1 MAKKYEK
8 ENKNLVVIGIIVF
21 LLGLIL
27 GSFNI
32 YTNLKNY
39 GDKKT
44 KYTTEYKYNLEQNI
58 DSITKE
64 IEIIEQNQSDL
75 SSKKESLQKENNT
88 ILNRN
93 GKTEEYYTNLEKI
106 NNYNKEIEDLDN
118 QKFSKITTKNK
129 YKQEL
134 ISTNEFLDQ
143 DTNNPYLFKNVL
155 GGIIVIFVTIII
167 SNIILYYAFKVNE
180 EEMLFE
186 APQEI
191 PEPILNEPKLEEP
204 INDNV
209 MELEEKEK
217 TEKII
222 KKEDKNLDAEME
234 KIELGRQ
241 TDGKYRMDHAVT
253 ATQKIILKAFDM
265 DADQI
270 QDKAVGLSRLLE
282 KYAEEGK

>member
-44 KYTTEYKYNLEQNI
+44 KYTTEYKSNLEQNI
-58 DSITKE
+58 DSVSKE
-64 IEIIEQNQSDL
+64 IEIIEQSQSNL
-75 SSKKESLQKENNT
+75 SKEKETLQKENNT
-88 ILNRN
+88 ILNRD

-106 NNYNKEIEDLDN
+106 NNYNKEIEALDN

-180 EEMLFE
+180 EEILFE

-209 MELEEKEK
+209 MELEEK
-217 TEKII
+217 TEPPKII
-222 KKEDKNLDAEME
+222 KEEQAPKKPTNTKKPQSNHKKYNKNT
-234 KIELGRQ
+234 K
-241 TDGKYRMDHAVT
+241 T
-253 ATQKIILKAFDM
+253 
-265 DADQI
+265 
-270 QDKAVGLSRLLE
+270 SRP
-282 KYAEEGK
+282 KKG

>member
-8 ENKNLVVIGIIVF
+8 ENKNLVVLSIIVF

-27 GSFNI
+27 GIFNI

-44 KYTTEYKYNLEQNI
+44 KYTTEYKSNLEQNI
-58 DSITKE
+58 DSISKE
-64 IEIIEQNQSDL
+64 IEIIEQSQSNL
-75 SSKKESLQKENNT
+75 SSKKDTLQKENNT
-88 ILNRN
+88 ILNRD

-118 QKFSKITTKNK
+118 QKFSKIATKNK

-134 ISTNEFLDQ
+134 VSANEFLDQ
-143 DTNNPYLFKNVL
+143 DTNNPSLIKNIL

-180 EEMLFE
+180 AEMLFE

-204 INDNV
+204 LNDNV
-209 MELEEKEK
+209 VELKK
-217 TEKII
+217 AVPEKII
-222 KKEDKNLDAEME
+222 KKR
-234 KIELGRQ
+234 G
-241 TDGKYRMDHAVT
+241 
-253 ATQKIILKAFDM
+253 
-265 DADQI
+265 
-270 QDKAVGLSRLLE
+270 SS
-282 KYAEEGK
+282 

>member
-8 ENKNLVVIGIIVF
+8 ENKNLVVLSIIVF

-44 KYTTEYKYNLEQNI
+44 KYTTEYKSNLEQDI
-58 DSITKE
+58 DSISKE
-64 IEIIEQNQSDL
+64 IEIIEQNQSNL

-88 ILNRN
+88 LLNRD

-143 DTNNPYLFKNVL
+143 DTNNPSLIKNIL
-155 GGIIVIFVTIII
+155 GGIIIISITLII

-180 EEMLFE
+180 AEMLFE

-209 MELEEKEK
+209 VELEKAEPEK
-217 TEKII
+217 TI
-222 KKEDKNLDAEME
+222 KKEPAPKKSTNTKKPQSNNKKTNKNT
-234 KIELGRQ
+234 KSSHPKKG
-241 TDGKYRMDHAVT
+241 
-253 ATQKIILKAFDM
+253 
-265 DADQI
+265 
-270 QDKAVGLSRLLE
+270 
-282 KYAEEGK
+282 

>member
-44 KYTTEYKYNLEQNI
+44 KYTTEYKSNLEQNI
-58 DSITKE
+58 DSISKE
-64 IEIIEQNQSDL
+64 IEIIEQSQSNL
-75 SSKKESLQKENNT
+75 SKEKETLQKENNT
-88 ILNRN
+88 ILNRD
-93 GKTEEYYTNLEKI
+93 GKTEKYYTNLEKI

-204 INDNV
+204 LNDNV
-209 MELEEKEK
+209 VELEK
-217 TEKII
+217 TVPEKII
-222 KKEDKNLDAEME
+222 KKEVAPKKPTNTKKSQSNHKKYNKNT
-234 KIELGRQ
+234 K
-241 TDGKYRMDHAVT
+241 T
-253 ATQKIILKAFDM
+253 
-265 DADQI
+265 
-270 QDKAVGLSRLLE
+270 SRP
-282 KYAEEGK
+282 KKG

>member
-8 ENKNLVVIGIIVF
+8 ENKNLVVIGIIIF

-39 GDKKT
+39 GDKKN

-64 IEIIEQNQSDL
+64 IEIIEQNQSNL
-75 SSKKESLQKENNT
+75 SSKKESFQKENNT
-88 ILNRN
+88 ILNRD

-134 ISTNEFLDQ
+134 ISANEFLDQ
-143 DTNNPYLFKNVL
+143 DTNNPCLFKNIL
-155 GGIIVIFVTIII
+155 GGIIVIFITVII
-167 SNIILYYAFKVNE
+167 SNIILYYAFKVTE
-180 EEMLFE
+180 EEILFE
-186 APQEI
+186 TPQEI

-204 INDNV
+204 LNDNV
-209 MELEEKEK
+209 VELEKVEPEK
-217 TEKII
+217 TSKEEQAPKKTTNTKKSQSNHKKSNKNTNTSHPEK
-222 KKEDKNLDAEME
+222 
-234 KIELGRQ
+234 G
-241 TDGKYRMDHAVT
+241 
-253 ATQKIILKAFDM
+253 
-265 DADQI
+265 
-270 QDKAVGLSRLLE
+270 
-282 KYAEEGK
+282 

>member
-64 IEIIEQNQSDL
+64 IEIIEQSQSNL
-75 SSKKESLQKENNT
+75 SSKKESFQKENNT
-88 ILNRN
+88 ILNRD

-129 YKQEL
+129 YKQDL
-134 ISTNEFLDQ
+134 ISANEFLDQ
-143 DTNNPYLFKNVL
+143 DTNNPYLFKNIL
-155 GGIIVIFVTIII
+155 GGIIVIFITVII
-167 SNIILYYAFKVNE
+167 SNIILYYAFKVTE
-180 EEMLFE
+180 EEILFE
-186 APQEI
+186 TPQEI

-204 INDNV
+204 LNDNV
-209 MELEEKEK
+209 VELEKVEPEK
-217 TEKII
+217 TS
-222 KKEDKNLDAEME
+222 KKEPSPKKPTNTKKSQSNHKNTNTSHPE
-234 KIELGRQ
+234 KG
-241 TDGKYRMDHAVT
+241 
-253 ATQKIILKAFDM
+253 
-265 DADQI
+265 
-270 QDKAVGLSRLLE
+270 
-282 KYAEEGK
+282 

>member
-44 KYTTEYKYNLEQNI
+44 KYTNVYKSDLEQNI
-58 DSITKE
+58 DSISKE
-64 IEIIEQNQSDL
+64 IEIIEQSQSNL
-75 SSKKESLQKENNT
+75 SKEKETLQKENNT
-88 ILNRN
+88 ILNRD
-93 GKTEEYYTNLEKI
+93 GKTEKYYTNLEKI

-134 ISTNEFLDQ
+134 ISTNEFLEQ

-204 INDNV
+204 LNDNV
-209 MELEEKEK
+209 VELEK
-217 TEKII
+217 TVPEKII
-222 KKEDKNLDAEME
+222 KKEVAPKKPTNTKKSQSNHKKYNKNT
-234 KIELGRQ
+234 K
-241 TDGKYRMDHAVT
+241 T
-253 ATQKIILKAFDM
+253 
-265 DADQI
+265 
-270 QDKAVGLSRLLE
+270 SRP
-282 KYAEEGK
+282 KKG

>member
-44 KYTTEYKYNLEQNI
+44 KYTTEYKSNLEQNI
-58 DSITKE
+58 DSISKE
-64 IEIIEQNQSDL
+64 IEIIEQSQSNL
-75 SSKKESLQKENNT
+75 SKEKETLQKENNT
-88 ILNRN
+88 ILNRD

-106 NNYNKEIEDLDN
+106 NNFNKEIEDLDN

-167 SNIILYYAFKVNE
+167 SNIILYYAFKVTE
-180 EEMLFE
+180 EEILFE
-186 APQEI
+186 TPQEI

-204 INDNV
+204 LNDNV
-209 MELEEKEK
+209 VELEK
-217 TEKII
+217 TVPEKII
-222 KKEDKNLDAEME
+222 KKK
-234 KIELGRQ
+234 G
-241 TDGKYRMDHAVT
+241 
-253 ATQKIILKAFDM
+253 
-265 DADQI
+265 
-270 QDKAVGLSRLLE
+270 SS
-282 KYAEEGK
+282 

>member
-39 GDKKT
+39 GDKKN

-64 IEIIEQNQSDL
+64 IEIIEQNQSNL
-75 SSKKESLQKENNT
+75 SSKKESFQKENNT
-88 ILNRN
+88 ILNRD

-134 ISTNEFLDQ
+134 ISANEFLDQ
-143 DTNNPYLFKNVL
+143 DTNNPCLFKNIL
-155 GGIIVIFVTIII
+155 GGIIVIFITVII
-167 SNIILYYAFKVNE
+167 SNIILYYAFKVTE
-180 EEMLFE
+180 EEILFE
-186 APQEI
+186 TPQEI

-204 INDNV
+204 LNDNV
-209 MELEEKEK
+209 VELEKVEPEK
-217 TEKII
+217 TSKEEQAPKKTTNTKKSQSNHKKSNKNTNTSHPEK
-222 KKEDKNLDAEME
+222 
-234 KIELGRQ
+234 G
-241 TDGKYRMDHAVT
+241 
-253 ATQKIILKAFDM
+253 
-265 DADQI
+265 
-270 QDKAVGLSRLLE
+270 
-282 KYAEEGK
+282 

>member
-44 KYTTEYKYNLEQNI
+44 KYTTEYKSNLEQNI
-58 DSITKE
+58 DSISKE
-64 IEIIEQNQSDL
+64 IEIIEQSQSTL
-75 SSKKESLQKENNT
+75 SKEKDTLQKENNT
-88 ILNRN
+88 ILNRD
-93 GKTEEYYTNLEKI
+93 GKTEKYYTNLEKI

-180 EEMLFE
+180 EEILFE

-204 INDNV
+204 LNDNV
-209 MELEEKEK
+209 VELEK
-217 TEKII
+217 TVPEKII
-222 KKEDKNLDAEME
+222 KKEVAPKKSTNTKKPQSNHKKYNKNT
-234 KIELGRQ
+234 K
-241 TDGKYRMDHAVT
+241 T
-253 ATQKIILKAFDM
+253 
-265 DADQI
+265 
-270 QDKAVGLSRLLE
+270 SRP
-282 KYAEEGK
+282 KKG

>member
-64 IEIIEQNQSDL
+64 IEIIEQNQSNL
-75 SSKKESLQKENNT
+75 SSKKESFQKENNT
-88 ILNRN
+88 ILNRD

-134 ISTNEFLDQ
+134 ISANEFLDQ
-143 DTNNPYLFKNVL
+143 DTNNPYLFKNIL
-155 GGIIVIFVTIII
+155 GGIIVIFITVII
-167 SNIILYYAFKVNE
+167 SNIILYYAFKVTE
-180 EEMLFE
+180 EEILFE
-186 APQEI
+186 TPQEI

-204 INDNV
+204 LNDNV
-209 MELEEKEK
+209 VELEKVEP
-217 TEKII
+217 EKII
-222 KKEDKNLDAEME
+222 KEEQAPKKPTNTNTSHPE
-234 KIELGRQ
+234 KG
-241 TDGKYRMDHAVT
+241 
-253 ATQKIILKAFDM
+253 
-265 DADQI
+265 
-270 QDKAVGLSRLLE
+270 
-282 KYAEEGK
+282 

>member
-44 KYTTEYKYNLEQNI
+44 KYTTEYKSNLEQNI
-58 DSITKE
+58 DSISKE
-64 IEIIEQNQSDL
+64 IEIIEQSQSNL
-75 SSKKESLQKENNT
+75 SKEKETLQKENNT
-88 ILNRN
+88 ILNRD

-106 NNYNKEIEDLDN
+106 NNYNKEIEALDN

-143 DTNNPYLFKNVL
+143 DTNNPSLIKNIL
-155 GGIIVIFVTIII
+155 GGIIIISITLII

-180 EEMLFE
+180 AEMLFE
-186 APQEI
+186 VPQDI

-209 MELEEKEK
+209 MELEKVEPEK
-217 TEKII
+217 TS
-222 KKEDKNLDAEME
+222 KKEPAPKKPTNTKKSQSNHKKSNKNTNTSHPE
-234 KIELGRQ
+234 KG
-241 TDGKYRMDHAVT
+241 
-253 ATQKIILKAFDM
+253 
-265 DADQI
+265 
-270 QDKAVGLSRLLE
+270 
-282 KYAEEGK
+282 

>member
-222 KKEDKNLDAEME
+222 KKEVAPKIQSNTKKPQSEKTSSKTSNHKKSNKNT
-234 KIELGRQ
+234 K
-241 TDGKYRMDHAVT
+241 T
-253 ATQKIILKAFDM
+253 
-265 DADQI
+265 
-270 QDKAVGLSRLLE
+270 SRP
-282 KYAEEGK
+282 KKG

>member
-8 ENKNLVVIGIIVF
+8 ENKNLVVLSIIVF

-44 KYTTEYKYNLEQNI
+44 KYTTEYKSNLEQNI
-58 DSITKE
+58 DSISKE
-64 IEIIEQNQSDL
+64 IEIIEQSQSNL
-75 SSKKESLQKENNT
+75 SSKKDTLQKENNT
-88 ILNRN
+88 ILNRD

-118 QKFSKITTKNK
+118 QKFSKIATKNK

-134 ISTNEFLDQ
+134 VSANEFLDQ
-143 DTNNPYLFKNVL
+143 DTNNPSLIKNIL

-180 EEMLFE
+180 AEMLFE

-204 INDNV
+204 LNDNV
-209 MELEEKEK
+209 VELKK
-217 TEKII
+217 AVPEKII
-222 KKEDKNLDAEME
+222 KKR
-234 KIELGRQ
+234 G
-241 TDGKYRMDHAVT
+241 
-253 ATQKIILKAFDM
+253 
-265 DADQI
+265 
-270 QDKAVGLSRLLE
+270 SS
-282 KYAEEGK
+282 

>member
-8 ENKNLVVIGIIVF
+8 ENKNLVVLSIIVF

-32 YTNLKNY
+32 YINLKNY

-44 KYTTEYKYNLEQNI
+44 KYTTEYKSNLEQNI
-58 DSITKE
+58 DSISKE
-64 IEIIEQNQSDL
+64 IEIIEQSQSNL
-75 SSKKESLQKENNT
+75 SSKKDTLQKENNT
-88 ILNRN
+88 ILNRD

-118 QKFSKITTKNK
+118 QKFSKIATKNK
-129 YKQEL
+129 YKQDL
-134 ISTNEFLDQ
+134 ISANEFLDQ
-143 DTNNPYLFKNVL
+143 DTNNPSLIKNIL

-180 EEMLFE
+180 AEMLFE

-204 INDNV
+204 LNDNV
-209 MELEEKEK
+209 VELKK
-217 TEKII
+217 AVPEKII
-222 KKEDKNLDAEME
+222 KKR
-234 KIELGRQ
+234 G
-241 TDGKYRMDHAVT
+241 
-253 ATQKIILKAFDM
+253 
-265 DADQI
+265 
-270 QDKAVGLSRLLE
+270 SS
-282 KYAEEGK
+282 

>member
-32 YTNLKNY
+32 YTNLKTY
-39 GDKKT
+39 GDKKN

-64 IEIIEQNQSDL
+64 IEIIEQNQSNL
-75 SSKKESLQKENNT
+75 SSKKESFQKENNT
-88 ILNRN
+88 ILNRD

-134 ISTNEFLDQ
+134 ISANEFLDQ
-143 DTNNPYLFKNVL
+143 DTNNPCLFKNIL
-155 GGIIVIFVTIII
+155 GGIIVIFITVII
-167 SNIILYYAFKVNE
+167 SNIILYYAFKVTE
-180 EEMLFE
+180 EEILFE
-186 APQEI
+186 TPQEI

-204 INDNV
+204 LNDNV
-209 MELEEKEK
+209 VELEKVEPEK
-217 TEKII
+217 TSKEEQAPKKTTNTKKSQSNHKKSNKNTNTSHPEK
-222 KKEDKNLDAEME
+222 
-234 KIELGRQ
+234 G
-241 TDGKYRMDHAVT
+241 
-253 ATQKIILKAFDM
+253 
-265 DADQI
+265 
-270 QDKAVGLSRLLE
+270 
-282 KYAEEGK
+282 

>member
-64 IEIIEQNQSDL
+64 IEIIEQSQSNL
-75 SSKKESLQKENNT
+75 SSKKESFQKENNT
-88 ILNRN
+88 ILNRD

-129 YKQEL
+129 YKQDL
-134 ISTNEFLDQ
+134 ISANEFLDQ
-143 DTNNPYLFKNVL
+143 DTNNPYLFKNIL
-155 GGIIVIFVTIII
+155 GGIIVIFITVII
-167 SNIILYYAFKVNE
+167 SNIILYYAFKVTE
-180 EEMLFE
+180 EEILFE
-186 APQEI
+186 TPQEI

-204 INDNV
+204 LNDNV
-209 MELEEKEK
+209 VELEKVEPEK
-217 TEKII
+217 TS
-222 KKEDKNLDAEME
+222 KKEPSPKKPTNTKKSQSNHKNTNTIHPE
-234 KIELGRQ
+234 KG
-241 TDGKYRMDHAVT
+241 
-253 ATQKIILKAFDM
+253 
-265 DADQI
+265 
-270 QDKAVGLSRLLE
+270 
-282 KYAEEGK
+282 

>member
-64 IEIIEQNQSDL
+64 IEIIEQNQSNL
-75 SSKKESLQKENNT
+75 SSKKESFQKENNT
-88 ILNRN
+88 ILNRD

-134 ISTNEFLDQ
+134 ISANEFLDQ
-143 DTNNPYLFKNVL
+143 DTNNPYLFKNIL
-155 GGIIVIFVTIII
+155 GGIIVIFITVII
-167 SNIILYYAFKVNE
+167 SNIILYYAFKVTE
-180 EEMLFE
+180 EEILFE
-186 APQEI
+186 TPQEI

-204 INDNV
+204 LNDNV
-209 MELEEKEK
+209 VELEKVEPEK
-217 TEKII
+217 TS
-222 KKEDKNLDAEME
+222 KKEPAPKKPTNTKKSQSNHKNTNTSHPE
-234 KIELGRQ
+234 KG
-241 TDGKYRMDHAVT
+241 
-253 ATQKIILKAFDM
+253 
-265 DADQI
+265 
-270 QDKAVGLSRLLE
+270 
-282 KYAEEGK
+282 

>member
-44 KYTTEYKYNLEQNI
+44 KYTTEYKSDLEQNI
-58 DSITKE
+58 DSISKE
-64 IEIIEQNQSDL
+64 IEIIEQSQSNL
-75 SSKKESLQKENNT
+75 SKEKDTLQKENNT
-88 ILNRN
+88 ILNRD
-93 GKTEEYYTNLEKI
+93 GKTEKYYTNLEKI
-106 NNYNKEIEDLDN
+106 NNFNKEIEALDN

-204 INDNV
+204 LNDNV
-209 MELEEKEK
+209 VELEK
-217 TEKII
+217 TVPEKII
-222 KKEDKNLDAEME
+222 KKEVAPKKSTNTKKSQSNHKKSNKNT
-234 KIELGRQ
+234 K
-241 TDGKYRMDHAVT
+241 T
-253 ATQKIILKAFDM
+253 
-265 DADQI
+265 
-270 QDKAVGLSRLLE
+270 SRP
-282 KYAEEGK
+282 KKG

>member
-44 KYTTEYKYNLEQNI
+44 KYTTEYKSNLEQNI
-58 DSITKE
+58 DSVSKE
-64 IEIIEQNQSDL
+64 IEIIEQSQSNIY
-75 SSKKESLQKENNT
+75 KEKETLQKENNT
-88 ILNRN
+88 ILNRD

-106 NNYNKEIEDLDN
+106 NNYNKEIEALDN

-204 INDNV
+204 LNDNV
-209 MELEEKEK
+209 VELEK
-217 TEKII
+217 TVPEKII
-222 KKEDKNLDAEME
+222 KKEVAPKKPTNTKKSQSNHKKYNKNT
-234 KIELGRQ
+234 K
-241 TDGKYRMDHAVT
+241 T
-253 ATQKIILKAFDM
+253 
-265 DADQI
+265 
-270 QDKAVGLSRLLE
+270 SRP
-282 KYAEEGK
+282 KKG

>member
-64 IEIIEQNQSDL
+64 IEINEQNQSNL
-75 SSKKESLQKENNT
+75 SSKKESFQKENNT
-88 ILNRN
+88 ILNRD

-134 ISTNEFLDQ
+134 ISANEFLDQ
-143 DTNNPYLFKNVL
+143 DTNNPYLFKNIL
-155 GGIIVIFVTIII
+155 GGIIVIFITVII
-167 SNIILYYAFKVNE
+167 SNIILYYAFKVTE
-180 EEMLFE
+180 EEILFE
-186 APQEI
+186 TPQEI

-204 INDNV
+204 LNDNV
-209 MELEEKEK
+209 VELEKVEPEK
-217 TEKII
+217 TS
-222 KKEDKNLDAEME
+222 KKEPAPKKPTNTKKSQSNHKNTNTSHPE
-234 KIELGRQ
+234 KG
-241 TDGKYRMDHAVT
+241 
-253 ATQKIILKAFDM
+253 
-265 DADQI
+265 
-270 QDKAVGLSRLLE
+270 
-282 KYAEEGK
+282 

>member
-8 ENKNLVVIGIIVF
+8 ENKNLVVLSIIVF

-44 KYTTEYKYNLEQNI
+44 KYTTEYKSNLEQNI
-58 DSITKE
+58 DSISKE
-64 IEIIEQNQSDL
+64 IEIIEQSQSNL
-75 SSKKESLQKENNT
+75 SSKKDTLQKENNT

-118 QKFSKITTKNK
+118 QKFSKIATKNK
-129 YKQEL
+129 YKQDL
-134 ISTNEFLDQ
+134 ISANEFLDQ
-143 DTNNPYLFKNVL
+143 DTNNPSLIKNIL

-180 EEMLFE
+180 AEMLFE

-204 INDNV
+204 LNDNV
-209 MELEEKEK
+209 VELKK
-217 TEKII
+217 AVPEKII
-222 KKEDKNLDAEME
+222 KKR
-234 KIELGRQ
+234 G
-241 TDGKYRMDHAVT
+241 
-253 ATQKIILKAFDM
+253 
-265 DADQI
+265 
-270 QDKAVGLSRLLE
+270 SS
-282 KYAEEGK
+282 

>member
-44 KYTTEYKYNLEQNI
+44 KYTTEYKSNLEQNI
-58 DSITKE
+58 DSISKE
-64 IEIIEQNQSDL
+64 IEIIEQSQSNL
-75 SSKKESLQKENNT
+75 SKEKETLQKENNT
-88 ILNRN
+88 ILNKD
-93 GKTEEYYTNLEKI
+93 GKTEKYYTNLEKI

-204 INDNV
+204 LNDNV
-209 MELEEKEK
+209 VELEK
-217 TEKII
+217 TVPEKII
-222 KKEDKNLDAEME
+222 KKEVAPKKSTNTKKSQSNHKKYNKNT
-234 KIELGRQ
+234 K
-241 TDGKYRMDHAVT
+241 T
-253 ATQKIILKAFDM
+253 
-265 DADQI
+265 
-270 QDKAVGLSRLLE
+270 SRP
-282 KYAEEGK
+282 KKG

>member
-44 KYTTEYKYNLEQNI
+44 KYTTEYKSNLEQNI

-64 IEIIEQNQSDL
+64 IEIIEQSQSNL

-88 ILNRN
+88 ILNRD

-106 NNYNKEIEDLDN
+106 NNFNKEIEDLDN

-143 DTNNPYLFKNVL
+143 DTNNPYLFKNIL
-155 GGIIVIFVTIII
+155 GGIIVIFITVII
-167 SNIILYYAFKVNE
+167 SNIILYYAFKVTE
-180 EEMLFE
+180 EEILFE
-186 APQEI
+186 TPQEI

-204 INDNV
+204 LNDNV
-209 MELEEKEK
+209 VELEKVEP
-217 TEKII
+217 EKII
-222 KKEDKNLDAEME
+222 KEEQAPKKPTNTKKSQSNHKKSNKNTNTSHPE
-234 KIELGRQ
+234 KG
-241 TDGKYRMDHAVT
+241 
-253 ATQKIILKAFDM
+253 
-265 DADQI
+265 
-270 QDKAVGLSRLLE
+270 
-282 KYAEEGK
+282 

>member
-8 ENKNLVVIGIIVF
+8 ENKNLVVLSIIVF

-44 KYTTEYKYNLEQNI
+44 KYTTEYKSNLEQNI
-58 DSITKE
+58 DSISKE
-64 IEIIEQNQSDL
+64 IEIIEQNQSNL

-88 ILNRN
+88 LLNRD

-106 NNYNKEIEDLDN
+106 NNYNKKIEDLDN

-143 DTNNPYLFKNVL
+143 DTNNPSLIKNIL

-180 EEMLFE
+180 AEILFE

-209 MELEEKEK
+209 VELEKAEPEK
-217 TEKII
+217 TI
-222 KKEDKNLDAEME
+222 KKESAPKKSTNTKKPQSKKPSNKTSNHKKSNKNT
-234 KIELGRQ
+234 K
-241 TDGKYRMDHAVT
+241 T
-253 ATQKIILKAFDM
+253 
-265 DADQI
+265 
-270 QDKAVGLSRLLE
+270 SRP
-282 KYAEEGK
+282 KKG

>member
-44 KYTTEYKYNLEQNI
+44 KYTTVYKSDLEQNI

-64 IEIIEQNQSDL
+64 IEIIEQNQSNL

-191 PEPILNEPKLEEP
+191 PEPN
-204 INDNV
+204 
-209 MELEEKEK
+209 
-217 TEKII
+217 
-222 KKEDKNLDAEME
+222 
-234 KIELGRQ
+234 
-241 TDGKYRMDHAVT
+241 
-253 ATQKIILKAFDM
+253 
-265 DADQI
+265 
-270 QDKAVGLSRLLE
+270 
-282 KYAEEGK
+282 

>member
-8 ENKNLVVIGIIVF
+8 ENKNLVVLSIIVF

-44 KYTTEYKYNLEQNI
+44 KYTIEYKSNLEQDI
-58 DSITKE
+58 DSISKE
-64 IEIIEQNQSDL
+64 IEIIEQNQSNL

-88 ILNRN
+88 ILNRD
-93 GKTEEYYTNLEKI
+93 GKTEKYYTNLEKI

-129 YKQEL
+129 YKQDL

-191 PEPILNEPKLEEP
+191 PEPILNEPKLEEHL
-204 INDNV
+204 NDNV
-209 MELEEKEK
+209 VELEKAEPEK
-217 TEKII
+217 TI
-222 KKEDKNLDAEME
+222 KKEVAPKKSTNTKKSQSNHKKSNKNT
-234 KIELGRQ
+234 KS
-241 TDGKYRMDHAVT
+241 
-253 ATQKIILKAFDM
+253 
-265 DADQI
+265 
-270 QDKAVGLSRLLE
+270 SRP
-282 KYAEEGK
+282 KKG

>member
-44 KYTTEYKYNLEQNI
+44 KYTTEYKSNLEQNI
-58 DSITKE
+58 DSVSKE
-64 IEIIEQNQSDL
+64 IEIIEQSQSNL
-75 SSKKESLQKENNT
+75 SKEKETLQKENNT
-88 ILNRN
+88 ILNRD

-106 NNYNKEIEDLDN
+106 NNYNKEIEALDN

-204 INDNV
+204 LNDNV
-209 MELEEKEK
+209 VELEK
-217 TEKII
+217 TVPEKII
-222 KKEDKNLDAEME
+222 KKEVAPKKPTNTKKSQSNHKKYNKNT
-234 KIELGRQ
+234 K
-241 TDGKYRMDHAVT
+241 T
-253 ATQKIILKAFDM
+253 
-265 DADQI
+265 
-270 QDKAVGLSRLLE
+270 SRP
-282 KYAEEGK
+282 KKG

>member
-44 KYTTEYKYNLEQNI
+44 KYTTEYKSNLEQNI
-58 DSITKE
+58 DSISKE
-64 IEIIEQNQSDL
+64 IEIIEQSQSNL
-75 SSKKESLQKENNT
+75 SKEKETLQKENNT
-88 ILNRN
+88 ILNRD
-93 GKTEEYYTNLEKI
+93 GKTKEYYTNLEKI
-106 NNYNKEIEDLDN
+106 NNYNKEIEALDN

-180 EEMLFE
+180 EEILFE
-186 APQEI
+186 VPQEI
-191 PEPILNEPKLEEP
+191 PESILNEPKLEEP
-204 INDNV
+204 LNDNV
-209 MELEEKEK
+209 VELEK
-217 TEKII
+217 TIPEKII
-222 KKEDKNLDAEME
+222 KKEPTPKKSTNTKKSQSNHKKSNKN
-234 KIELGRQ
+234 
-241 TDGKYRMDHAVT
+241 TNT
-253 ATQKIILKAFDM
+253 
-265 DADQI
+265 
-270 QDKAVGLSRLLE
+270 SRP
-282 KYAEEGK
+282 KKG